1 MSRIGPERVEEML
14 ADHGRLRDATGD
26 PELDAL
32 RAAIFL
38 EDAFGIVLTDAEI
51 DPDLLGTAEGMREL
65 LARRNGV
72 A

>member
-1 MSRIGPERVEEML
+1 MSRIDPERVEEML
-14 ADHGRLRDATGD
+14 ADHARLQDATGD

-38 EDAFGIVLTDAEI
+38 EDTFGIVLTDAEI

-65 LARRNGV
+65 LARRNWV